1 MKILSLLFVLFSL
14 NAFAE
19 ERCFDINGYGE
30 VCVTYNG
37 TAINK
42 EVQVSIYKGQELMET
57 LTTKGSE
64 YFSGGSYCG
73 GKEHDCWTIP
83 GGFQVHAESPKYSVF
98 LNLSRWMTINSCV
111 RCSNSSVTVIDDNRR
126 YFKVQ

>member
-1 MKILSLLFVLFSL
+1 MKLFTLILILLSL

-19 ERCFDINGYGE
+19 EKCFDIRSYGE

-37 TAINK
+37 TAIDK
-42 EVQVSIYKGQELMET
+42 EVQVSIYKGDVLKET
-57 LTTKGSE
+57 LTAKGSA
-64 YFSGGSYCG
+64 YSSGGSYCG

-83 GGFQVHAESPKYSVF
+83 GGFQIHAESAKYSVF

-111 RCSNSSVTVIDDNRR
+111 RCSNSSVTVVDDKRQ
-126 YFKVQ
+126 YFKVE